1 MEKKIAYTLKDIAA
15 SLGLTLVGD
24 PYMRVQSVSEPIS
37 AKQGQLALAMSPAY
51 EAQLSEGAAEM
62 AMLRE
67 GADWQALGLRA
78 ALLAPRPK
86 FALSGL
92 SAMLDPG
99 QSVPQGIHPSAVI
112 DPSAKLGRNL
122 CIGPFTYIGPNAELG
137 DACLI
142 GPHCYIGASSVLG
155 DHALLREG
163 VKIGARVKIGERF
176 IAQPGVVIGA
186 DGFSFVTQEISG
198 VEAAR
203 ATLGDQTASVQ
214 QQSWA
219 RVHSLGSV
227 TIGDD
232 VELGA
237 NTCVDCGTIR
247 DTVLGDGVKCDNL
260 VQIGHNVTI
269 DQHSLICAQVAIA
282 GSTRIGKHVV
292 LGGQTGVSD
301 NLFIGDHVIT
311 GGATKV
317 LSNVPAGRVMLGYP
331 AMKMDSHLEAYK
343 ALRRLP
349 RLMRDFAEFKA
360 RFLNQKDESFKDKN

>member
-1 MEKKIAYTLKDIAA
+1 
-15 SLGLTLVGD
+15 
-24 PYMRVQSVSEPIS
+24 
-37 AKQGQLALAMSPAY
+37 
-51 EAQLSEGAAEM
+51 
-62 AMLRE
+62 
-67 GADWQALGLRA
+67 
-78 ALLAPRPK
+78 
-86 FALSGL
+86 
-92 SAMLDPG
+92 
-99 QSVPQGIHPSAVI
+99 
-112 DPSAKLGRNL
+112 
-122 CIGPFTYIGPNAELG
+122 
-137 DACLI
+137 
-142 GPHCYIGASSVLG
+142 
-155 DHALLREG
+155 
-163 VKIGARVKIGERF
+163 
-176 IAQPGVVIGA
+176 
-186 DGFSFVTQEISG
+186 
-198 VEAAR
+198 
-203 ATLGDQTASVQ
+203 
-214 QQSWA
+214 
-219 RVHSLGSV
+219 VHSLGSV